1 MSISISN
8 QALININT
16 FASININSAFI
27 SSAVTVGLLVSLD
40 AGNTASYP
48 GSGSVWTDTISSKA
62 FTLFNTPT
70 YNAASGGYIT
80 FVPGSSQY
88 AQATSLT
95 SSLAK
100 WTMETWHYYT
110 GTNSSGQPTI
120 ITEVFPG
127 STSKINFSLGTNSG
141 TGTLQSGFF
150 DGAWRTTT
158 GVSLTTN
165 TWNHIVGTYDGAINK
180 LYVNNV
186 LVQTASYSGAPATSQ
201 GGIRLMRRWDSAQY
215 WGGRLAIV
223 NIYTGSFTAADVS
236 QNYNTNRGRFG
247 L

>member
-1 MSISISN
+1 MSVSISN

-48 GSGSVWTDTISSKA
+48 GSGSTWTDLISSKA
-62 FTLFNTPT
+62 FTLFGTPT
-70 YNAASGGYIT
+70 YNSGNGGYLS
-80 FVPGSSQY
+80 FAPASSQY

-95 SSLAK
+95 SSLGK
-100 WTMETWHYYT
+100 WTLETWHYYT
-110 GTNSSGQPTI
+110 GTNSSGQPCI

-127 STSKINFSLGTNSG
+127 STSQINYSLGTNSG
-141 TGTLQSGFF
+141 AGTLQNGFF
-150 DGAWRTTT
+150 NGAWRTTT
-158 GVSLTTN
+158 GTSLTAN
-165 TWNHIVGTYDGAINK
+165 TWNHIVGTYDGATIK
-180 LYVNNV
+180 LYVNNS
-186 LVQTASYSGAPATSQ
+186 LIQSSSYSGTAATSQ

-223 NIYTGSFTAADVS
+223 NIYTGSFTATDVT
-236 QNYNTNRGRFG
+236 QNYNTNKGRFG